1 MVPLAVS
8 TAVQIAY
15 VAALVIVLLLG
26 PITVAEMKGQDVLA
40 GSGWLTMGV
49 GPWFGAFRLATPG
62 SWWAR
67 HFYGSR
73 KMARAEARYGEDE
86 FA

>member
-15 VAALVIVLLLG
+15 VVALVVVLFFG
-26 PITVAEMKGQDVLA
+26 PVTVAEMKGQGILA
-40 GSGWLTMGV
+40 NSGWLTMGV

-67 HFYGSR
+67 HFYGPR
-73 KMARAEARYGEDE
+73 KIARAEERYGEDE

>member
-8 TAVQIAY
+8 TAIQIAY
-15 VAALVIVLLLG
+15 VVALVLVLFVG
-26 PITVAEMKGQDVLA
+26 PTTIAEMKGQDVLA
-40 GSGWLTMGV
+40 SSGWLTKGV
-49 GPWFGAFRLATPG
+49 GPWIGAFRLATPG

-67 HFYGSR
+67 HFYGPR
-73 KMARAEARYGEDE
+73 KMARAEERYGEDE

>member
-15 VAALVIVLLLG
+15 VVVLVIVVFLG
-26 PITVAEMKGQDVLA
+26 PVTVAEMKGQNVLA
-40 GSGWLTMGV
+40 SSDWLTMGV
-49 GPWFGAFRLATPG
+49 GPWIGAFRLATPG

-67 HFYGSR
+67 HFYGPR

-86 FA
+86 FV